1 MPGLKKIMIIRHGE
15 KPTFKHQP
23 PFGVNQDGEQDW
35 ESLTVRGWLR
45 AAGLRRLF
53 NPVRDHFPAD
63 ALDRPALIY
72 ASAPRDPGVAL
83 EQNQASK
90 SKRPLQTITPL
101 AQELNVA
108 PVVDFGKGQEAAL
121 ARQVLAQSGVILISW
136 QHEAIGEIARNLVAG
151 GEPKATIPAQ
161 WPDKKFDIVWIFEP
175 PPRARVAGSS
185 FGSRSGYCLAIRR
198 RDKLTQADRR
208 YAARQS
214 SPSRCTL
221 PSASSFSRCAST
233 LRSAARRKRG
243 CTCEY
248 SESISA

>member
-35 ESLTVRGWLR
+35 ESLTVRGRLR
-45 AAGLRRLF
+45 AASLGRLF

-121 ARQVLAQSGVILISW
+121 ARQVLTQSGVILISW

-161 WPDKKFDIVWIFEP
+161 WPDKRFDIVWIFEP
-175 PPRARVAGSS
+175 PAKGK
-185 FGSRSGYCLAIRR
+185 SRWQFVQVPQRL
-198 RDKLTQADRR
+198 
-208 YAARQS
+208 
-214 SPSRCTL
+214 L
-221 PSASSFSRCAST
+221 PGDTDAV
-233 LRSAARRKRG
+233 
-243 CTCEY
+243 
-248 SESISA
+248 IN